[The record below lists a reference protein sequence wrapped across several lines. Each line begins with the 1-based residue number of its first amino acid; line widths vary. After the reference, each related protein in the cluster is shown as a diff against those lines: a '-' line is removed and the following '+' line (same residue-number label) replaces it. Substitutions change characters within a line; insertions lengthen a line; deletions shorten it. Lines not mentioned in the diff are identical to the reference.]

1 MESFLEVFGKQRIKS
16 ITADREFIGAKW
28 LAWLKEQGIDYVIR
42 LKEKGQYISNSRGK
56 MVMAQELFRPLP
68 IGTNI
73 TLNQRKIGKKGE
85 VFDVIGVKNKKG
97 ELAVLIYSFKV
108 EDPVAI
114 YSQRWEIETMFRAF
128 KSAGFDCETTHI
140 SDDLRLDTL
149 MQVVS
154 IAFCLAYQVGEIVA
168 LEQPPIIKTH
178 GYREKSIFRIGM
190 DEIMMILQNIAI
202 KLERWIELVLAVFM
216 PCSRGEIKNVM

>member
-28 LAWLKEQGIDYVIR
+28 LAWLKEQGINYVIR

-85 VFDVIGVKNKKG
+85 VFDLDFGQNYSHKLLILFKK
-97 ELAVLIYSFKV
+97 
-108 EDPVAI
+108 
-114 YSQRWEIETMFRAF
+114 
-128 KSAGFDCETTHI
+128 
-140 SDDLRLDTL
+140 
-149 MQVVS
+149 
-154 IAFCLAYQVGEIVA
+154 
-168 LEQPPIIKTH
+168 
-178 GYREKSIFRIGM
+178 
-190 DEIMMILQNIAI
+190 
-202 KLERWIELVLAVFM
+202 
-216 PCSRGEIKNVM
+216 

>member
-16 ITADREFIGAKW
+16 ITADREFIGANW

-97 ELAVLIYSFKV
+97 ELAVLIY
-108 EDPVAI
+108 
-114 YSQRWEIETMFRAF
+114 
-128 KSAGFDCETTHI
+128 
-140 SDDLRLDTL
+140 
-149 MQVVS
+149 
-154 IAFCLAYQVGEIVA
+154 IV
-168 LEQPPIIKTH
+168 I
-178 GYREKSIFRIGM
+178 
-190 DEIMMILQNIAI
+190 
-202 KLERWIELVLAVFM
+202 
-216 PCSRGEIKNVM
+216 